1 MLKIYFIDIKK
12 IAIITSGGDSPGM
25 NAALRSVVRSANYH
39 GIDCVGFYRGYQ
51 GIIENDFKFLE
62 MRSVSNILELGGT
75 VLRTARSLA
84 FHKAEV
90 RENAYN
96 NLKSQNIDA
105 LVVIGGNGS
114 ITGANVF
121 SKQFDFPCVG
131 IPASIDNDIFGTDCS
146 IGFQTALQTI
156 VESVDKIRDTAR
168 SHNRLFFVEV
178 MGRDNGNLA
187 LYSAIASGACFV
199 IIPEKEFEINNLAER
214 LRKGKSM
221 SKSSSVVIVAEGNNY
236 GSSYKIAEDLIEVF
250 DEYESKV
257 TILGHLQRGG
267 SPVVMD
273 RLIASRLGLSA
284 VQALMSENYGN
295 MVGIIKN
302 EIVLTPMQDVVD
314 KEKNINENLY
324 KLNKIISR

>member
-1 MLKIYFIDIKK
+1 MLKIYSAIKN
-12 IAIITSGGDSPGM
+12 IGIITSGGDSPGM
-25 NAALRSVVRSANYH
+25 NAALRSVVRSANFH
-39 GIDCVGFYRGYQ
+39 SLNCIGFYRGYQ
-51 GIIENDFKFLE
+51 GIIENDFKLLK

-75 VLRTARSLA
+75 ILRSMRSLD
-84 FHKAEV
+84 FHNAKIREKA
-90 RENAYN
+90 YK
-96 NLKSQNIDA
+96 NLVSHNIDA

-121 SKQFDFPCVG
+121 SQQFDFPCIG
-131 IPASIDNDIFGTDCS
+131 IPASIDNDIYGTDYS

-199 IIPEKEFEINNLAER
+199 IIPEKDFEINNLAER
-214 LRKGKSM
+214 LKFGISV

-236 GSSYKIAEDLIEVF
+236 GTSYKIADDLSEIF

-284 VQALMSENYGN
+284 VQALVSKNYN
-295 MVGIIKN
+295 QMVGIIKN
-302 EIVLTPMQDVVD
+302 ELVLTPIEDVVI
-314 KEKNINENLY
+314 KEKKINTELY

>member
-1 MLKIYFIDIKK
+1 MLKIYSTIKN
-12 IAIITSGGDSPGM
+12 IGIITSGGDSPGM
-25 NAALRSVVRSANYH
+25 NAALRSVVRSANFH
-39 GIDCVGFYRGYQ
+39 SLNCVGFYRGYQ
-51 GIIENDFKFLE
+51 GIIENDFKLLK

-75 VLRTARSLA
+75 ILRSMRSLD
-84 FHKAEV
+84 FHNAKIREKAY
-90 RENAYN
+90 EN
-96 NLKSQNIDA
+96 LVSHNIDA

-121 SKQFDFPCVG
+121 SQQFDFPCIG
-131 IPASIDNDIFGTDCS
+131 IPASIDNDIYGTDYS

-199 IIPEKEFEINNLAER
+199 IIPEKDFEINNLAER
-214 LRKGKSM
+214 LKFGISV

-236 GSSYKIAEDLIEVF
+236 GTSYKIADDLSEIF

-284 VQALMSENYGN
+284 VQALVSKNYN
-295 MVGIIKN
+295 HMVGIIKN
-302 EIVLTPMQDVVD
+302 ELVLTPIEDVVR
-314 KEKNINENLY
+314 KEKKINTDLY

>member
-1 MLKIYFIDIKK
+1 MLKIYYIIKK
-12 IAIITSGGDSPGM
+12 IGIITSGGDSPGM
-25 NAALRSVVRSANYH
+25 NAALRSVVRSANFH
-39 GIDCVGFYRGYQ
+39 SLNCIGFFRGYQ
-51 GIIENDFKFLE
+51 GIIENDFKLLE

-75 VLRTARSLA
+75 ILRSMRSLD
-84 FHKAEV
+84 FHNAAIREKA
-90 RENAYN
+90 YD
-96 NLKSQNIDA
+96 NLKSHNIDA
-105 LVVIGGNGS
+105 LIVIGGNGS

-121 SKQFDFPCVG
+121 SKQFDFPCIG
-131 IPASIDNDIFGTDCS
+131 IPASIDNDIYGTDYS

-199 IIPEKEFEINNLAER
+199 IIPEKDFEINNLAER
-214 LRKGKSM
+214 LKFGKSV

-236 GSSYKIAEDLIEVF
+236 GPAYKIADDLSEIF

-284 VQALMSENYGN
+284 VQALISKNYN
-295 MVGIIKN
+295 QMVGVIKN
-302 EIVLTPMQDVVD
+302 ELVLTPIQDVVS
-314 KEKNINENLY
+314 KEKKLNTDLY

>member
-1 MLKIYFIDIKK
+1 
-12 IAIITSGGDSPGM
+12 M

-39 GIDCVGFYRGYQ
+39 GIECIGYFRGYQ
-51 GIIENDFKFLE
+51 GVIENDFKVLE
-62 MRSVSNILELGGT
+62 MRSVSNILEVGGT
-75 VLRTARSLA
+75 VLKTARSLD

-90 RENAYN
+90 REKAYN
-96 NLKSQNIDA
+96 NLIASGVEA

-121 SKQFDFPCVG
+121 ASQFDFPCVG
-131 IPASIDNDIFGTDCS
+131 IPASIDNDIYGTDNS

-187 LYSAIASGACFV
+187 LYSSIASGACFV
-199 IIPEKEFEINNLAER
+199 IIPEKQFEIKDLAER
-214 LRKGKSM
+214 LKTGKSL
-221 SKSSSVVIVAEGNNY
+221 SKSSSVVVVAEGNNH
-236 GSSYKIAEDLIEVF
+236 GPSYKIAEDLKEVF
-250 DEYESKV
+250 VEYESKV

-273 RLIASRLGLSA
+273 RVIASRLGLSA
-284 VQALMSENYGN
+284 IKALMSENHKH

-302 EIVLTPMQDVVD
+302 ETVLIPMQDVVD
-314 KEKNINENLY
+314 KEKKINEDLY

>member
-1 MLKIYFIDIKK
+1 LLKIYYIIKN
-12 IAIITSGGDSPGM
+12 IGIITSGGDSPGM
-25 NAALRSVVRSANYH
+25 NAALRSVVRSANFH
-39 GIDCVGFYRGYQ
+39 SLNCIGFFRGYQ
-51 GIIENDFKFLE
+51 GIIENDFKLLE

-75 VLRTARSLA
+75 ILRSMRSLD
-84 FHKAEV
+84 FHNAAIREKA
-90 RENAYN
+90 YD
-96 NLKSQNIDA
+96 NLKSHNIDA
-105 LVVIGGNGS
+105 LIVIGGNGS

-121 SKQFDFPCVG
+121 SKQFDFPCIG
-131 IPASIDNDIFGTDCS
+131 IPASIDNDIYGTDYS

-199 IIPEKEFEINNLAER
+199 IIPEKDFEINNLAER
-214 LRKGKSM
+214 LKFGKSV

-236 GSSYKIAEDLIEVF
+236 GPAYKIADDLSEIF

-284 VQALMSENYGN
+284 VQALISKNYN
-295 MVGIIKN
+295 QMVGIIKN
-302 EIVLTPMQDVVD
+302 ELVLTPIQDVVS
-314 KEKNINENLY
+314 KEKKLNTDLY

>member
-1 MLKIYFIDIKK
+1 
-12 IAIITSGGDSPGM
+12 M
-25 NAALRSVVRSANYH
+25 NAALRSVVRSANFH
-39 GIDCVGFYRGYQ
+39 SLNCIGFFRGYQ
-51 GIIENDFKFLE
+51 GIIENDFKLLE

-75 VLRTARSLA
+75 ILRSMRSLD
-84 FHKAEV
+84 FHNAAIREKA
-90 RENAYN
+90 YD
-96 NLKSQNIDA
+96 NLKSHNIDA
-105 LVVIGGNGS
+105 LIVIGGNGS

-121 SKQFDFPCVG
+121 SKQFDFPCIG
-131 IPASIDNDIFGTDCS
+131 IPASIDNDIYGTDYS

-199 IIPEKEFEINNLAER
+199 IIPEKDFEINNLAER
-214 LRKGKSM
+214 LKFGKSV

-236 GSSYKIAEDLIEVF
+236 GPAYKIADDLSEIF

-284 VQALMSENYGN
+284 VQALISKNYN
-295 MVGIIKN
+295 QMVGIIKN
-302 EIVLTPMQDVVD
+302 ELVLTPIQDVVS
-314 KEKNINENLY
+314 KEKKLNTDLY

>member
-1 MLKIYFIDIKK
+1 
-12 IAIITSGGDSPGM
+12 M

-39 GIDCVGFYRGYQ
+39 GIECVGFYRGYQ
-51 GIIENDFKFLE
+51 GLIENCYKSLQ

-75 VLRTARSLA
+75 FLRTARSLD

-90 RENAYN
+90 REKAYK
-96 NLKSQNIDA
+96 NLKSHNIDA

-114 ITGANVF
+114 ITGANIF
-121 SKQFDFPCVG
+121 AKQFDFPCVG
-131 IPASIDNDIFGTDCS
+131 IPASIDNDIYGTDYS

-156 VESVDKIRDTAR
+156 AESVDKIRDTAR

-187 LYSAIASGACFV
+187 LYSAIATGACFV
-199 IIPEKEFEINNLAER
+199 IVPEKEFEINNLAER
-214 LRKGKSM
+214 LKAGKNM

-236 GSSYKIAEDLIEVF
+236 GPSYKIAEDLTEVF

-273 RLIASRLGLSA
+273 RLIASRLGLCA
-284 VQALMSENYGN
+284 VQALISENYNN
-295 MVGIIKN
+295 MVGIIQN
-302 EIVLTPMQDVVD
+302 EVVLTPMQDVVD
-314 KEKNINENLY
+314 KQKKINEELY

>member
-1 MLKIYFIDIKK
+1 
-12 IAIITSGGDSPGM
+12 
-25 NAALRSVVRSANYH
+25 
-39 GIDCVGFYRGYQ
+39 
-51 GIIENDFKFLE
+51 
-62 MRSVSNILELGGT
+62 MRSLDFHNAEIREK
-75 VLRTARSLA
+75 A
-84 FHKAEV
+84 FD
-90 RENAYN
+90 
-96 NLKSQNIDA
+96 NLKSHNIDA
-105 LVVIGGNGS
+105 LIVIGGNGS

-121 SKQFDFPCVG
+121 SKQFDFPCIG
-131 IPASIDNDIFGTDCS
+131 IPASIDNDIYGTDYS

-199 IIPEKEFEINNLAER
+199 IIPEKDFEINNLAER
-214 LRKGKSM
+214 LKFGKSV

-236 GSSYKIAEDLIEVF
+236 GSAYKIADDLSEIF

-273 RLIASRLGLSA
+273 RPTASRLGLSA
-284 VQALMSENYGN
+284 VQAQKTKNYN
-295 MVGIIKN
+295 QMVRI
-302 EIVLTPMQDVVD
+302 
-314 KEKNINENLY
+314 
-324 KLNKIISR
+324 

>member
-1 MLKIYFIDIKK
+1 
-12 IAIITSGGDSPGM
+12 M

-39 GIDCVGFYRGYQ
+39 GIECVGFYRGYQ
-51 GIIENDFKFLE
+51 GIIENDFKPLE

-75 VLRTARSLA
+75 VLKTARSLA
-84 FHKAEV
+84 FHKTEV
-90 RENAYN
+90 RERAYH
-96 NLKSQNIDA
+96 NLKLQNIDA

-114 ITGANVF
+114 ITGASVF

-131 IPASIDNDIFGTDCS
+131 IPASIDNDIYGTDCS

-214 LRKGKSM
+214 LKTGKSM

-236 GSSYKIAEDLIEVF
+236 GPSYKIAEDLTEVF

-302 EIVLTPMQDVVD
+302 ETVLIHMQDVVD
-314 KEKNINENLY
+314 KQKKINEDLY

>member
-1 MLKIYFIDIKK
+1 MLKIYSTIKN
-12 IAIITSGGDSPGM
+12 IGIITSGGDSPGM
-25 NAALRSVVRSANYH
+25 NAALRSVVRSANFH
-39 GIDCVGFYRGYQ
+39 SLNCIGFYRGYQ
-51 GIIENDFKFLE
+51 GIIENDFKLLK

-75 VLRTARSLA
+75 ILRSMRSLD
-84 FHKAEV
+84 FHNAEIRKKA
-90 RENAYN
+90 YD
-96 NLKSQNIDA
+96 NLMSHNIDA
-105 LVVIGGNGS
+105 LIVIGGNGS
-114 ITGANVF
+114 ITGANIF
-121 SKQFDFPCVG
+121 SQQFDFPCIG
-131 IPASIDNDIFGTDCS
+131 IPASIDNDIYGTDYS

-214 LRKGKSM
+214 LKFGISV

-236 GSSYKIAEDLIEVF
+236 GPSYKIADDLSEIF

-284 VQALMSENYGN
+284 VQALVSKNYN
-295 MVGIIKN
+295 QMVGIIKN
-302 EIVLTPMQDVVD
+302 ELVLTPIDDVVR
-314 KEKNINENLY
+314 KEKKINTELY

>member
-1 MLKIYFIDIKK
+1 MLKIYSAIKN
-12 IAIITSGGDSPGM
+12 IGIITSGGDSPGM
-25 NAALRSVVRSANYH
+25 NAALRSVVRSANFH
-39 GIDCVGFYRGYQ
+39 SLNCIGFYRGYQ
-51 GIIENDFKFLE
+51 GIIENDFKLLK

-75 VLRTARSLA
+75 ILRSMRSLD
-84 FHKAEV
+84 FHNAKIREKAY
-90 RENAYN
+90 EN
-96 NLKSQNIDA
+96 LVSHNIDA

-114 ITGANVF
+114 ITGANIF
-121 SKQFDFPCVG
+121 SQQFDFPCIG
-131 IPASIDNDIFGTDCS
+131 IPASIDNDIYGTDYS

-199 IIPEKEFEINNLAER
+199 IIPEKDFEINDLAER
-214 LRKGKSM
+214 LKFGISV

-236 GSSYKIAEDLIEVF
+236 GTSYKIADDLSEIF

-284 VQALMSENYGN
+284 VQALVSKNYN
-295 MVGIIKN
+295 QMVGVIKN
-302 EIVLTPMQDVVD
+302 ELVLTPIEDVVR
-314 KEKNINENLY
+314 KEKKINTDLY

>member
-1 MLKIYFIDIKK
+1 MLKIYYIIKK
-12 IAIITSGGDSPGM
+12 IGIITSGGDSPGM
-25 NAALRSVVRSANYH
+25 NAALRSVVRSANFH
-39 GIDCVGFYRGYQ
+39 SLNCIGFFRGYQ
-51 GIIENDFKFLE
+51 GIIENDFKLLE

-75 VLRTARSLA
+75 ILRSMRSLD
-84 FHKAEV
+84 FHNAAIREKA
-90 RENAYN
+90 YD
-96 NLKSQNIDA
+96 NLKSHNIDA
-105 LVVIGGNGS
+105 LIVIGGNGS

-121 SKQFDFPCVG
+121 SKQFDFPCIG
-131 IPASIDNDIFGTDCS
+131 IPASIDNDIYGTDYS

-199 IIPEKEFEINNLAER
+199 IIPEKDFEINNLAER
-214 LRKGKSM
+214 LKFGKSV
-221 SKSSSVVIVAEGNNY
+221 SKSSSVVIVAGGNNY
-236 GSSYKIAEDLIEVF
+236 GPAYKIAEDLSEIF

-284 VQALMSENYGN
+284 VQALISKNYN
-295 MVGIIKN
+295 QMVGIIKN
-302 EIVLTPMQDVVD
+302 ELVLTPIQDVVS
-314 KEKNINENLY
+314 KEKKLNTDLY

>member
-1 MLKIYFIDIKK
+1 
-12 IAIITSGGDSPGM
+12 M

-39 GIDCVGFYRGYQ
+39 GIECVGFYRGYQ
-51 GIIENDFKFLE
+51 GIIENDFKPLE

-75 VLRTARSLA
+75 VLRTARSLD

-90 RENAYN
+90 REKAYN
-96 NLKSQNIDA
+96 HLKSQNIDA

-114 ITGANVF
+114 IKGANVF
-121 SKQFDFPCVG
+121 AKQFDFPCVG
-131 IPASIDNDIFGTDCS
+131 IPASIDNDIYGTDCS

-199 IIPEKEFEINNLAER
+199 IIPEKGFEINNLAER
-214 LRKGKSM
+214 LKTGKSM

-236 GSSYKIAEDLIEVF
+236 GPSYKIAEDLTEVF

-267 SPVVMD
+267 TPVVMD

-302 EIVLTPMQDVVD
+302 EIVLIPMQDVVD
-314 KEKNINENLY
+314 KQKKINEDLY

>member
-1 MLKIYFIDIKK
+1 
-12 IAIITSGGDSPGM
+12 M

-39 GIDCVGFYRGYQ
+39 GIECVGFYRGYQ
-51 GIIENDFKFLE
+51 GIIENDFKSLE

-75 VLRTARSLA
+75 VLKTARSLD
-84 FHKAEV
+84 FLKAEV
-90 RENAYN
+90 RDKAYA
-96 NLKSQNIDA
+96 NLKSQNIEA

-121 SKQFDFPCVG
+121 SKQFDFPCIG

-199 IIPEKEFEINNLAER
+199 IIPEKKFEINNLAER
-214 LRKGKSM
+214 LRIGKTM

-236 GSSYKIAEDLIEVF
+236 GPSFKIAEDLTEVF

-284 VQALMSENYGN
+284 VQALISENYGN

-302 EIVLTPMQDVVD
+302 ETILIPMQDVVD
-314 KEKNINENLY
+314 KEKKINENLY

>member
-1 MLKIYFIDIKK
+1 MHIKK

-39 GIDCVGFYRGYQ
+39 GIECLGFFRGYQ
-51 GIIENDFKFLE
+51 GLIENDFKPLE

-75 VLRTARSLA
+75 ILRTARSLD
-84 FHKAEV
+84 FHKSEV
-90 RENAYN
+90 REMAYY
-96 NLKSQNIDA
+96 NLKLHNIDA

-121 SKQFDFPCVG
+121 AKQFDFPCVG
-131 IPASIDNDIFGTDCS
+131 IPASIDNDIYGTDCS

-199 IIPEKEFEINNLAER
+199 IIPEKEFEVNNLAER
-214 LRKGKSM
+214 LKTGKSL
-221 SKSSSVVIVAEGNNY
+221 SKSSSIVVVAEGNNY
-236 GSSYKIAEDLIEVF
+236 GSSYKIAEDLKQVF
-250 DEYESKV
+250 DDYESKV

-284 VQALMSENYGN
+284 IQALMSENYGI

-302 EIVLTPMQDVVD
+302 ETVFISMQDVLD
-314 KEKNINENLY
+314 KQKIINEDLY

>member
-1 MLKIYFIDIKK
+1 MLKIYYIIKK
-12 IAIITSGGDSPGM
+12 IGIITSGGDSPGM
-25 NAALRSVVRSANYH
+25 NAALRSVVRSANFH
-39 GIDCVGFYRGYQ
+39 SLNCIGFFRGYQ
-51 GIIENDFKFLE
+51 GIIENDFKLLE

-75 VLRTARSLA
+75 ILRSMRSLD
-84 FHKAEV
+84 FHNAAIREKA
-90 RENAYN
+90 YD
-96 NLKSQNIDA
+96 NLKSHNIDA
-105 LVVIGGNGS
+105 LIVIGGNGS
-114 ITGANVF
+114 ITGANIF
-121 SKQFDFPCVG
+121 SKQFDFPCIG
-131 IPASIDNDIFGTDCS
+131 IPASIDNDIYGTDYS

-199 IIPEKEFEINNLAER
+199 IIPEKDFEINNLAER
-214 LRKGKSM
+214 LKFGKSV

-236 GSSYKIAEDLIEVF
+236 GPAYKIADDLSEIF

-284 VQALMSENYGN
+284 VQALISKNYN
-295 MVGIIKN
+295 QMVGIIKN
-302 EIVLTPMQDVVD
+302 ELVLTPIQDVVS
-314 KEKNINENLY
+314 KEKKLNTDLY

>member
-1 MLKIYFIDIKK
+1 
-12 IAIITSGGDSPGM
+12 M

-51 GIIENDFKFLE
+51 GIIENDFKLLE

-84 FHKAEV
+84 FHKAEI

-236 GSSYKIAEDLIEVF
+236 GTSYKIAEDLIEVF

-324 KLNKIISR
+324 K

>member
-1 MLKIYFIDIKK
+1 
-12 IAIITSGGDSPGM
+12 M

-51 GIIENDFKFLE
+51 GIIENDFKLLE

-84 FHKAEV
+84 FHKAEI

-236 GSSYKIAEDLIEVF
+236 GTSYKIAEDLIEVF

>member
-1 MLKIYFIDIKK
+1 
-12 IAIITSGGDSPGM
+12 M

-39 GIDCVGFYRGYQ
+39 GIECVGFYRGYQ
-51 GIIENDFKFLE
+51 GIIENDFKPLE

-75 VLRTARSLA
+75 VLKTARSLD

-90 RENAYN
+90 REKAYI
-96 NLKSQNIDA
+96 NLKLQNIDA

-114 ITGANVF
+114 ITGASVF

-131 IPASIDNDIFGTDCS
+131 IPASIDNDIYGTDYS

-214 LRKGKSM
+214 LKTGKSM

-236 GSSYKIAEDLIEVF
+236 GPSYKIAEDLTEVF

-302 EIVLTPMQDVVD
+302 ETVLIPMQDVVD
-314 KEKNINENLY
+314 KQKKINEDLY

>member
-1 MLKIYFIDIKK
+1 LLKIYSTIKN
-12 IAIITSGGDSPGM
+12 IGIITSGGDSPGM
-25 NAALRSVVRSANYH
+25 NAALRSVVRSANFH
-39 GIDCVGFYRGYQ
+39 SLNCVGFYRGYQ
-51 GIIENDFKFLE
+51 GIIENDFKLLK

-75 VLRTARSLA
+75 ILRSIRSLD
-84 FHKAEV
+84 FHNAKIREKAY
-90 RENAYN
+90 EN
-96 NLKSQNIDA
+96 LVSHNIDA

-121 SKQFDFPCVG
+121 SQQFDFPCIG
-131 IPASIDNDIFGTDCS
+131 IPASIDNDIYGTDYS

-199 IIPEKEFEINNLAER
+199 IIPEKDFEINNLAER
-214 LRKGKSM
+214 LKFGISV

-236 GSSYKIAEDLIEVF
+236 GTSYKIADDLSEIF

-284 VQALMSENYGN
+284 VQALVSKNYN
-295 MVGIIKN
+295 QMVGIIKN
-302 EIVLTPMQDVVD
+302 ELVLTPIEDVVK
-314 KEKNINENLY
+314 KEKKINTDLY

>member
-1 MLKIYFIDIKK
+1 
-12 IAIITSGGDSPGM
+12 M

-39 GIDCVGFYRGYQ
+39 GVDCVGFYRGYQ

-84 FHKAEV
+84 FHKSEV
-90 RENAYN
+90 REKAYN

-236 GSSYKIAEDLIEVF
+236 GPSYKIAEDLIEVF

>member
-1 MLKIYFIDIKK
+1 MFKIYYIIKK
-12 IAIITSGGDSPGM
+12 IGIITSGGDSPGM
-25 NAALRSVVRSANYH
+25 NAALRSVVRSANFH
-39 GIDCVGFYRGYQ
+39 SLNCIGFFRGYQ
-51 GIIENDFKFLE
+51 GIIENDFKLLE

-75 VLRTARSLA
+75 ILRSMRSLD
-84 FHKAEV
+84 FHNAAIREKA
-90 RENAYN
+90 YD
-96 NLKSQNIDA
+96 NLKSHNIDA
-105 LVVIGGNGS
+105 LIVIGGNGS

-121 SKQFDFPCVG
+121 SKQFDFPCIG
-131 IPASIDNDIFGTDCS
+131 IPASIDNDIYGTDYS

-199 IIPEKEFEINNLAER
+199 IIPEKDFEINNLAER
-214 LRKGKSM
+214 LKFGKSV

-236 GSSYKIAEDLIEVF
+236 GPAYKIADDLSEIF

-284 VQALMSENYGN
+284 VQALISKNYN
-295 MVGIIKN
+295 QMVGIIKN
-302 EIVLTPMQDVVD
+302 ELVLTPIQDVVS
-314 KEKNINENLY
+314 KEKKLNTDLY

>member
-1 MLKIYFIDIKK
+1 LLKIYSAIKN
-12 IAIITSGGDSPGM
+12 IGIITSGGDSPGM
-25 NAALRSVVRSANYH
+25 NAALRSVVRSANFH
-39 GIDCVGFYRGYQ
+39 SLNCIGFYRGYQ
-51 GIIENDFKFLE
+51 GIIENDFKLLK

-75 VLRTARSLA
+75 ILRSMRSLD
-84 FHKAEV
+84 FHNAKIREKA
-90 RENAYN
+90 YK
-96 NLKSQNIDA
+96 NLVSHNIDA

-121 SKQFDFPCVG
+121 SQQFDFPCIG
-131 IPASIDNDIFGTDCS
+131 IPASIDNDIYGTDYS

-199 IIPEKEFEINNLAER
+199 IIPEKDFEINNLAER
-214 LRKGKSM
+214 LKFGISV

-236 GSSYKIAEDLIEVF
+236 GTSYKIADDLSEIF

-284 VQALMSENYGN
+284 VQALVSKNYN
-295 MVGIIKN
+295 QMVGIIKN
-302 EIVLTPMQDVVD
+302 ELVLTPIEDVVI
-314 KEKNINENLY
+314 KEKKINTDLY

>member
-1 MLKIYFIDIKK
+1 
-12 IAIITSGGDSPGM
+12 
-25 NAALRSVVRSANYH
+25 
-39 GIDCVGFYRGYQ
+39 
-51 GIIENDFKFLE
+51 
-62 MRSVSNILELGGT
+62 MRSVSNILEVGGT
-75 VLRTARSLA
+75 ALKTARSLD
-84 FHKAEV
+84 FHKPEI
-90 RENAYN
+90 REKAYN
-96 NLKSQNIDA
+96 NLKSQSIDA

-121 SKQFDFPCVG
+121 ANQFDFPCVG
-131 IPASIDNDIFGTDCS
+131 IPASIDNDIYGTDNS

-187 LYSAIASGACFV
+187 LYSSVASGACFV
-199 IIPEKEFEINNLAER
+199 IIPEKQFKIVDLAER
-214 LRKGKSM
+214 LKTGKSL
-221 SKSSSVVIVAEGNNY
+221 SKSSSVVIVAEGNNH
-236 GSSYKIAEDLIEVF
+236 GPSYKIADDLKEVF

-273 RLIASRLGLSA
+273 RVIASRLGLSA
-284 VQALMSENYGN
+284 IQALMSENYKH

-302 EIVLTPMQDVVD
+302 ETVLIPMQDVVD
-314 KEKNINENLY
+314 KQKKINEDLY

>member
-1 MLKIYFIDIKK
+1 
-12 IAIITSGGDSPGM
+12 M

-39 GIDCVGFYRGYQ
+39 GIECVGFYRGYQ
-51 GIIENDFKFLE
+51 GIIENDFKPLE

-75 VLRTARSLA
+75 VLRTARSLD

-90 RENAYN
+90 REKAYN
-96 NLKSQNIDA
+96 HLKSQNIDA

-114 ITGANVF
+114 ITGANEF
-121 SKQFDFPCVG
+121 AKQFDFPCVG
-131 IPASIDNDIFGTDCS
+131 IPASIDNDIYGTDCS

-199 IIPEKEFEINNLAER
+199 IIPEKGFEINNLAER
-214 LRKGKSM
+214 LKTGKSM

-236 GSSYKIAEDLIEVF
+236 GPSYKIAEDLTEVF

-273 RLIASRLGLSA
+273 RLIASRFGLSA

-302 EIVLTPMQDVVD
+302 EIVLIPMQDVVD
-314 KEKNINENLY
+314 KQKKINEDLY

>member
-1 MLKIYFIDIKK
+1 
-12 IAIITSGGDSPGM
+12 M
-25 NAALRSVVRSANYH
+25 NAALRSVVRSANYY
-39 GIDCVGFYRGYQ
+39 GIECFGFYRGYH
-51 GIIENDFKFLE
+51 GLIENDFKPLE

-75 VLRTARSLA
+75 VLRTARSLD
-84 FHKAEV
+84 FHKAEF
-90 RENAYN
+90 REKAYH
-96 NLKSQNIDA
+96 NLKLQNIDA

-121 SKQFDFPCVG
+121 AKQFNFPCVG
-131 IPASIDNDIFGTDCS
+131 IPASIDNDIYGTDFS

-199 IIPEKEFEINNLAER
+199 IIPEKGFEINNLAER
-214 LRKGKSM
+214 LKTGKSM

-236 GSSYKIAEDLIEVF
+236 GPSYKIAEDLSEVF

-257 TILGHLQRGG
+257 TVLGRLQRGG

-273 RLIASRLGLSA
+273 RLIASRLGLTA
-284 VQALMSENYGN
+284 VQALMSKNYAN

-302 EIVLTPMQDVVD
+302 KTVLVSMQDVVD
-314 KEKNINENLY
+314 KQKNINEDLY

>member
-1 MLKIYFIDIKK
+1 MLKIYYIIKK
-12 IAIITSGGDSPGM
+12 IGIITSGGDSPGM
-25 NAALRSVVRSANYH
+25 NAALRSVVRSANFH
-39 GIDCVGFYRGYQ
+39 SLNCIGFFRGYQ
-51 GIIENDFKFLE
+51 GIIENDFKLLE

-75 VLRTARSLA
+75 ILRSMRSLD
-84 FHKAEV
+84 FHNAAIREKA
-90 RENAYN
+90 YD
-96 NLKSQNIDA
+96 NLKSHNIDA
-105 LVVIGGNGS
+105 LIVIGGNGS

-121 SKQFDFPCVG
+121 SQQFDFPCIG
-131 IPASIDNDIFGTDCS
+131 IPASIDNDIYGTDYS

-199 IIPEKEFEINNLAER
+199 IIPEKDFEINNLAER
-214 LRKGKSM
+214 LKFGKSV

-236 GSSYKIAEDLIEVF
+236 GPAYKIADDLSEIF

-284 VQALMSENYGN
+284 VQALISKNYN
-295 MVGIIKN
+295 QMVGIIKN
-302 EIVLTPMQDVVD
+302 ELVLTPIQDVVS
-314 KEKNINENLY
+314 KEKKLNTNLY

>member
-1 MLKIYFIDIKK
+1 
-12 IAIITSGGDSPGM
+12 M

-39 GIDCVGFYRGYQ
+39 SIECVGFYHGYQ
-51 GIIENDFKFLE
+51 GIIDNHFKPLQ

-75 VLRTARSLA
+75 VLRTARSLD
-84 FHKAEV
+84 FHKAQV
-90 RENAYN
+90 REKAYS
-96 NLKSQNIDA
+96 NLKSQNIEA

-131 IPASIDNDIFGTDCS
+131 IPASIDNDIFGTDYS

-187 LYSAIASGACFV
+187 LNSAIASGACFV
-199 IIPEKEFEINNLAER
+199 IIPEKDFKINNLAER
-214 LRKGKSM
+214 LRIGKSM

-236 GSSYKIAEDLIEVF
+236 GPSYKIAKDLTEVF

-284 VQALMSENYGN
+284 VQALISENYGN

-302 EIVLTPMQDVVD
+302 ETVLIPMQHVVD
-314 KEKNINENLY
+314 KDKNIDENLF

>member
-1 MLKIYFIDIKK
+1 
-12 IAIITSGGDSPGM
+12 M

-39 GIDCVGFYRGYQ
+39 GIECIGYFRGYQ
-51 GIIENDFKFLE
+51 GIIENDFKVLE
-62 MRSVSNILELGGT
+62 MRSVSNILEVGGT
-75 VLRTARSLA
+75 VLKTARSLD

-90 RENAYN
+90 REKAYN
-96 NLKSQNIDA
+96 NLIASGAEA

-121 SKQFDFPCVG
+121 ASQFDFPCVG
-131 IPASIDNDIFGTDCS
+131 IPASIDNDIYGTDNS

-187 LYSAIASGACFV
+187 LYSSIASGACFV
-199 IIPEKEFEINNLAER
+199 IIPEKQFEIKDLAER
-214 LRKGKSM
+214 LKTGKSL
-221 SKSSSVVIVAEGNNY
+221 SKSSSVVVVAEGNNH
-236 GSSYKIAEDLIEVF
+236 GPSYKIAEDLKEVF
-250 DEYESKV
+250 VEYESKV

-273 RLIASRLGLSA
+273 RVIASRLGLSA
-284 VQALMSENYGN
+284 IQALMSENHKH
-295 MVGIIKN
+295 MVGIVKN
-302 EIVLTPMQDVVD
+302 ETVLIPMQDVVD
-314 KEKNINENLY
+314 KEKKINEDLY

>member
-1 MLKIYFIDIKK
+1 
-12 IAIITSGGDSPGM
+12 M

-39 GIDCVGFYRGYQ
+39 GIECVGFYRGYQ
-51 GIIENDFKFLE
+51 GIIENDFKLLE

-75 VLRTARSLA
+75 ILRTARSLD
-84 FHKAEV
+84 FHKSDV
-90 RENAYN
+90 REKAYY
-96 NLKSQNIDA
+96 NLKLQNIDA

-114 ITGANVF
+114 ITGANIF
-121 SKQFDFPCVG
+121 AQQFDFPCVG
-131 IPASIDNDIFGTDCS
+131 IPASIDNDIYGTDYS

-199 IIPEKEFEINNLAER
+199 IIPEKEFEIKNLAER
-214 LRKGKSM
+214 LKTGKSM
-221 SKSSSVVIVAEGNNY
+221 SKSSSIVIVAEGNNY
-236 GSSYKIAEDLIEVF
+236 GTSYNIAEDLTEVF

-273 RLIASRLGLSA
+273 RLLASRLGLSA
-284 VQALMSENYGN
+284 LQALMSQNNAN

-302 EIVLTPMQDVVD
+302 ETVLIPMQEVVD
-314 KEKNINENLY
+314 KQKKINEDLY

>member
-1 MLKIYFIDIKK
+1 MLKIYYIIKR
-12 IAIITSGGDSPGM
+12 IGIIPSGGDSPGM
-25 NAALRSVVRSANYH
+25 NAALRSVVRSANFH
-39 GIDCVGFYRGYQ
+39 SLNCIGFFRGYQ
-51 GIIENDFKFLE
+51 GIIENDFKLLE

-75 VLRTARSLA
+75 ILRSMRSLD
-84 FHKAEV
+84 FHNAAIREKA
-90 RENAYN
+90 YD
-96 NLKSQNIDA
+96 NLKSHNIDA
-105 LVVIGGNGS
+105 LIVIGGNGS

-121 SKQFDFPCVG
+121 SKQFDFPCIG
-131 IPASIDNDIFGTDCS
+131 IPASIDNDIYGTDYS

-199 IIPEKEFEINNLAER
+199 IIPEKDFEINNLAER
-214 LRKGKSM
+214 LKFGKSV

-236 GSSYKIAEDLIEVF
+236 GPAYKIADDLSEIF

-284 VQALMSENYGN
+284 VQALISKNYN
-295 MVGIIKN
+295 QMVGIIKN
-302 EIVLTPMQDVVD
+302 ELVLTPIQDVVS
-314 KEKNINENLY
+314 KEKKLNTDLY